1 MLRAFTDG
9 KNYKTMENIILISL
23 MVLSVTIGA
32 IADGFNERGWTNWGH
47 PIEALEKPLLLLAGL
62 LSGSWIIIISY
73 VAFRIALFDPIKNIA
88 KGQKWSYFG
97 DSCWWDRFLSKQML
111 FGVTL
116 GRIIFLAFAIW
127 FTLKEL

>member
-1 MLRAFTDG
+1 M
-9 KNYKTMENIILISL
+9 I
-23 MVLSVTIGA
+23 LSVLAGA
-32 IADGFNERGWTNWGH
+32 IADGLNESGKTSVGH

-97 DSCWWDRFLSKQML
+97 VSCWWDRFLSKQML

-116 GRIIFLAFAIW
+116 GRVIFLAFAIG
-127 FTLKEL
+127 FTLIEL